1 MKLLPLMAA
10 AVLLAACSSEQSSGG
25 TDSSGLTTTSLDG
38 TTTEPTAT
46 TDGATS
52 STAPATTGVATT
64 VVVTTVATT
73 TAPTTAEPCPTLG
86 DTEQKGEPDVLTM
99 SGMVGDDIRVG
110 DHPCFERV
118 VIELAG
124 PGDFPGWGAEY
135 VDDPVRLGESD
146 EFTDI
151 EGDATLLVR
160 MGMWM
165 PDMEGNGYDGPL
177 QIFPTTVD
185 HIVELRQTE
194 NFEGITHWAIG
205 LDDEYPFTVTE
216 LSSPARLVID
226 FQVKE

>member
-1 MKLLPLMAA
+1 MKLLPLLAA
-10 AVLLAACSSEQSSGG
+10 SVLLAACSSEQSSGG
-25 TDSSGLTTTSLDG
+25 TDSTGQSTTSIDG
-38 TTTEPTAT
+38 ATTEPTATEPTVTEPTAT

-52 STAPATTGVATT
+52 VPATT
-64 VVVTTVATT
+64 VVVTTAV
-73 TAPTTAEPCPTLG
+73 PTTAEPCPSVG
-86 DTEQKGEPDVLTM
+86 DTDQKGQPDVLTM

-110 DHPCFERV
+110 EHPCFERL

-205 LDDEYPFTVTE
+205 LDDEYAFTVTQ

-226 FQVKE
+226 FQVEE